1 MTAAAAYTVGA
12 MLLTFA
18 TLHIIAAAI
27 TAHSVAAHAAS
38 AETAAPSAT
47 FPSLNK
53 ADPNRLKA
61 EAAAPEPHAIGF
73 VVGMLFLFVLATLF
87 SAGVLLA
94 YTGTA
99 KLLVAAVLLA
109 SALLGVARG
118 VHDGKRRSKE
128 AVKGTMNMYIRA
140 YFIALFMFS
149 IARLVLKTIS

>member
-1 MTAAAAYTVGA
+1 MTAAAYTIGA

-53 ADPNRLKA
+53 ADPNHLKA

-73 VVGMLFLFVLATLF
+73 VVGMLFLFVLAFKL
-87 SAGVLLA
+87 SGVWR
-94 YTGTA
+94 YQTEVCIHRYKIPDIG
-99 KLLVAAVLLA
+99 
-109 SALLGVARG
+109 
-118 VHDGKRRSKE
+118 
-128 AVKGTMNMYIRA
+128 IRD
-140 YFIALFMFS
+140 I
-149 IARLVLKTIS
+149 ICH